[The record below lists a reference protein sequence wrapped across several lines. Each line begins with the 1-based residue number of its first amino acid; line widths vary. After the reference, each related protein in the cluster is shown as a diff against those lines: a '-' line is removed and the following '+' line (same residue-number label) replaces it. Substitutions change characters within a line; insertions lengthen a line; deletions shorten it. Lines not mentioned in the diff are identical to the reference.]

1 MADNRDE
8 WILQTVEDCENY
20 INEVGFLPLFASEEF
35 PGGSV
40 QERTKPWVWWTGNE
54 KTDPCLWR
62 EQIAAK
68 GTIAYGKFFHGRAGF
83 VSREW
88 FPYLA
93 NYRRAGYDYDS
104 RWDEGLATNRSRKIM
119 SLFMEENADKEL
131 FSFEVKR
138 MAGFGKEGE
147 KNFEGTVTDL
157 QMRTYL
163 VIREFRQRL
172 NKKGEPYGW
181 PLAVYCTP
189 EHLWGYDHITSQY
202 EKEPEESGEAIYRKM
217 RNQWELLSKEQFEA
231 FMKVKL

>member
-54 KTDPCLWR
+54 KTDPWLWR

-147 KNFEGTVTDL
+147 IKTDPKLESFKTILKSQLDQEPKRKIIVFTEFADTADYLGKEL
-157 QMRTYL
+157 QD
-163 VIREFRQRL
+163 
-172 NKKGEPYGW
+172 YG
-181 PLAVYCTP
+181 L
-189 EHLWGYDHITSQY
+189 Q
-202 EKEPEESGEAIYRKM
+202 ESMG
-217 RNQWELLSKEQFEA
+217 
-231 FMKVKL
+231 

>member
-1 MADNRDE
+1 MTKDKKGLGKGLGKGLDAFFANDVEGFSVEE
-8 WILQTVEDCENY
+8 WTEPGCWWCENP
-20 INEVGFLPLFASEEF
+20 EVD
-35 PGGSV
+35 
-40 QERTKPWVWWTGNE
+40 PWI
-54 KTDPCLWR
+54 WR
-62 EQIAAK
+62 EIISGK
-68 GTIAYGKFFHGRAGF
+68 RKIAYGKFFHGRAGF

>member
-54 KTDPCLWR
+54 KTDPWLWR

-147 KNFEGTVTDL
+147 KNFEGTITDL
-157 QMRTYL
+157 QMQTYL
-163 VIREFRQRL
+163 IFSCFETLGFSTAISFVVTVCHSVWRFNAVPPSKAIHPVGSAEGPKPVGVVVL
-172 NKKGEPYGW
+172 AASSASYG
-181 PLAVYCTP
+181 
-189 EHLWGYDHITSQY
+189 TS
-202 EKEPEESGEAIYRKM
+202 ATR
-217 RNQWELLSKEQFEA
+217 R
-231 FMKVKL
+231 

>member
-1 MADNRDE
+1 MAGNRDE
-8 WILQTVEDCENY
+8 WIFQTVEDCENY

-54 KTDPCLWR
+54 KSDPWLWR
-62 EQIAAK
+62 EQIAARGK
-68 GTIAYGKFFHGRAGF
+68 IAYGKFFHGRAGF

-93 NYRRAGYDYDS
+93 NYRRFGYDYDS

-119 SLFMEENADKEL
+119 SLFMEENEEQEL

-172 NKKGEPYGW
+172 NKKGEPY
-181 PLAVYCTP
+181 
-189 EHLWGYDHITSQY
+189 LWGYDHVTSQY
-202 EKEPEESGEAIYRKM
+202 EKDPEESGEEIYRKM
-217 RNQWELLSKEQFEA
+217 KNQWELLTKDQFES
-231 FMKVKL
+231 FMKIRL

>member
-1 MADNRDE
+1 M
-8 WILQTVEDCENY
+8 
-20 INEVGFLPLFASEEF
+20 
-35 PGGSV
+35 
-40 QERTKPWVWWTGNE
+40 
-54 KTDPCLWR
+54 
-62 EQIAAK
+62 
-68 GTIAYGKFFHGRAGF
+68 
-83 VSREW
+83 SREW

-93 NYRRAGYDYDS
+93 NYRRFGYDYDS

-119 SLFMEENADKEL
+119 SLFMEENEEQEL

-189 EHLWGYDHITSQY
+189 EHLWGYDHVTSQY
-202 EKEPEESGEAIYRKM
+202 EKDPEESGEEIYRKM
-217 RNQWELLSKEQFEA
+217 KNQWELLTKDQFES
-231 FMKVKL
+231 FMKIRL